1 MVILKLEKLRQK
13 CTMAVFDA
21 GKLKLNNYYEVIL
34 SDKSTQICKFIQ
46 IIDDLPVFRTIN
58 NRFLYY
64 DGGLNQF
71 PNRYIG
77 WKEVKDQTQYKRE
90 DILSN
95 LLSNFIKQIN

>member
-1 MVILKLEKLRQK
+1 MDILELKKLRQK

-21 GKLKLNNYYEVIL
+21 GYLKLNNYYEVIL

-46 IIDDLPVFRTIN
+46 IIDDLPVFKTIN
-58 NRFLYY
+58 NRYLYY

-77 WKEVKDQTQYKRE
+77 WKEIEHQTIHKRE

-95 LLSNFIKQIN
+95 LLK